1 MRDQIKTW
9 AFVLTV
15 PILAGVSATVVRQNA
30 LGEWAAL
37 VEASARGELPVSI
50 PPGLTLSAACAE
62 AELADTAPCVGH
74 VRAGY
79 FLWAS
84 LAAALLGVGLLGG
97 IVAARRWAGSDRDR
111 LLTVFRPFL
120 HLSLL
125 GVVVIVLLQAG
136 LVFFAL
142 VLAGVR
148 GSFIIA
154 LPIGAIWVAWALWK
168 TVTRVEQEPVTQVL
182 GVRVP
187 EETSQALW
195 EEVWSVADAVQT
207 APPSALV
214 VGLDANFFVIEAPVK
229 CLDAELH
236 ERTLY
241 LSLPLSRIL
250 TRGELRAIIG
260 HELAHFK
267 GEDTAFSVRFA
278 PIYRGAHDALV
289 ALSEGLGQGVRS
301 LAVWPAVR
309 VLAFF
314 LEQFASAERTIG
326 RFRELQADR
335 MAARVTEAKV
345 AGAALVKT
353 HAFGP
358 MWNNAETWAAKLLGE
373 NKYCA
378 NLSRAFAENVGP
390 VEGSDPLAGIADEQ
404 LAHPI
409 DTHPPLAARLQW
421 LRVKMDSVRDEALN
435 ITPAEPAAALI
446 DDIEKVEERLTEA
459 WNQLVHGQL
468 QSAQADESRAA

>member
-1 MRDQIKTW
+1 VRDQITTW

-15 PILAGVSATVVRQNA
+15 PILAGVAATVARQNA
-30 LGEWAAL
+30 HGEWMAL
-37 VEASARGELPVSI
+37 VESSARGEVPVAI
-50 PPGLTLSAACAE
+50 PPGLTLSSACAE
-62 AELADTAPCVGH
+62 PELADAPPCVRYR
-74 VRAGY
+74 RAGY

-84 LAAALLGVGLLGG
+84 IAAALVGVGMLGG
-97 IVAARRWAGSDRDR
+97 IVAARRWAGSNRDR
-111 LLTVFRPFL
+111 LLQVFRPFL

-136 LVFFAL
+136 LVFFGLA
-142 VLAGVR
+142 LAGVR
-148 GSFIIA
+148 GSLILA
-154 LPIGAIWVAWALWK
+154 LPVGAIWVAWALWK
-168 TVTRVEQEPVTQVL
+168 TATRVEQEPVTEVL

-187 EETSQALW
+187 AESSQALW

-278 PIYRGAHDALV
+278 PIYRGAHDALA
-289 ALSEGLGQGVRS
+289 ALSQGLGLGLRS

-309 VLAFF
+309 VLGFF

-335 MAARVTEAKV
+335 MAARVTDAKV
-345 AGAALVKT
+345 AAAALVKT

-358 MWNNAETWAAKLLGE
+358 QWNNAESWAAKLLSDD
-373 NKYCA
+373 KYCA

-409 DTHPPLAARLQW
+409 DTHPPLAMRLQW
-421 LRVKMDSVRDEALN
+421 LRVKVDSVRDEALN
-435 ITPAEPAAALI
+435 ITPPQPAAALV
-446 DDIEKVEERLTEA
+446 DDIEKIEERLTGA
-459 WNQLVHGQL
+459 WNAWVHGQL
-468 QSAQADESRAA
+468 QSAKADESQAA